1 VGKDLN
7 LGNKTETK
15 SNKKIVT
22 VLVAMVFFMSGFSFA
37 LVPLY
42 DVFCDITGLNGKTAD
57 GPAVISSNEV
67 DLDRTVKV
75 QFIASLNNEAPW
87 EFRPDV
93 FEVKVHP
100 GELNETFF
108 FAKNLTSQS
117 KVAQAVPSVA
127 PGQAALYFHKT
138 ECFCFSEQ
146 GFKPNEGRDM
156 PLRFMVDPELP
167 ENIETLTLSYTFFE
181 LDKVAVK

>member
-1 VGKDLN
+1 MDQGKEA
-7 LGNKTETK
+7 GKK
-15 SNKKIVT
+15 SNKKVVT

-57 GPAVISSNEV
+57 GPAVISTNKV
-67 DLDRTVKV
+67 DLSRTVKV
-75 QFIASLNNEAPW
+75 QFIANLNNEAPW

-100 GELNETFF
+100 GELTDTYF
-108 FAKNLTSQS
+108 FAKNLTNEN

-146 GFKPNEGRDM
+146 DFKPNEGRDM

-167 ENIETLTLSYTFFE
+167 ENIRTLTLSYTFFE
-181 LDKVAVK
+181 LNKVVVK